1 MALSGERT
9 PVFAGC
15 GRNRRQTTMA
25 RWRVRPVPD
34 TREGIPSMALRDAF
48 TRFLRRKAESQRS
61 SGDSGD
67 SSRSSNLDN
76 LANDVDSDDD
86 PDLVVLV
93 ERLEGFYDPEADEFV
108 PTDVAVE
115 IIEGFEGDDPKVL
128 VKTLGDAAQGSG
140 EQGSSSGKG
149 GGTSAST

>member
-1 MALSGERT
+1 MAT
-9 PVFAGC
+9 YA
-15 GRNRRQTTMA
+15 
-25 RWRVRPVPD
+25 VRPVPD
-34 TREGIPSMALRDAF
+34 TRKGISSMALRDAF
-48 TRFLRRKAESQRS
+48 SRFLRGKAESQRS

-67 SSRSSNLDN
+67 SSKSTTLDN

-93 ERLEGFYDPEADEFV
+93 ERLEGFYDPDADEFV

-128 VKTLGDAAQGSG
+128 VRTLGDAPQGSG
-140 EQGSSSGKG
+140 EQGSSSGTG
-149 GGTSAST
+149 REASGSA